1 MGMTELGILLTIIFG
16 ILGVVGVNK
25 LIIHKK
31 ENEVHVTDSKNAIV
45 VTGNGKVNIINKS
58 PEEQANEKMIMDSQE
73 YCKETKRC
81 EGVAVAGYKKTY
93 NADRAIKEQSN
104 LFHIAGRTV
113 RFIPIICSWNRSED
127 EYYYGDVVVHISLNE
142 YELPEDIGQSFYRCS
157 IEDAEEKIIG
167 NVYETKVR
175 IDDYSADILG
185 GNHPHR
191 LYFRFSKA
199 TYRDFLIVRKMMD
212 KEVMEGLTVR
222 DKYFNH
228 RQSLITRDLPNVCG
242 VGIFVITADN
252 KILLSKSSKNVVVNP
267 ERFIYTASGSMD
279 WHGQYTNPF
288 DDIIRECEEEIAYRP
303 NIENLILYSFGI
315 DYESGYYQ
323 FSFYERSD
331 RTAEEIRS
339 GAAMGRDFNIELQRI
354 EAVDFNYKSVWNF
367 IESHE
372 WDETSKANLITLIVK
387 RDGKKDVEQY
397 IDPNREKED
406 YRKKVAAEWERRA
419 KREGRL
425 AVLSNRYS
433 AIHIDEISED
443 YCEHVI
449 KFIDEDLSD
458 KSVIEVGGG
467 IGLFTKYFAE
477 NARKV
482 TCVDV
487 SQGMI
492 KRNKEFLGSALA
504 NKVNY
509 IHCFFQDYDGTEH
522 YDLLICSLVL
532 IHNADELQEIVT
544 NMKRMAD
551 TIYLF
556 EHVEDGAQVS
566 RFTEPKTKNEYV
578 NLFPE
583 YDVEKT
589 ESYLLS
595 LDEIAFIKLVRR
607 V

>member
-303 NIENLILYSFGI
+303 NIEHLILYSFGI

-372 WDETSKANLITLIVK
+372 WDETAKANLI
-387 RDGKKDVEQY
+387 
-397 IDPNREKED
+397 
-406 YRKKVAAEWERRA
+406 A
-419 KREGRL
+419 
-425 AVLSNRYS
+425 
-433 AIHIDEISED
+433 
-443 YCEHVI
+443 
-449 KFIDEDLSD
+449 
-458 KSVIEVGGG
+458 
-467 IGLFTKYFAE
+467 
-477 NARKV
+477 
-482 TCVDV
+482 
-487 SQGMI
+487 
-492 KRNKEFLGSALA
+492 
-504 NKVNY
+504 
-509 IHCFFQDYDGTEH
+509 
-522 YDLLICSLVL
+522 
-532 IHNADELQEIVT
+532 
-544 NMKRMAD
+544 
-551 TIYLF
+551 
-556 EHVEDGAQVS
+556 
-566 RFTEPKTKNEYV
+566 
-578 NLFPE
+578 
-583 YDVEKT
+583 
-589 ESYLLS
+589 
-595 LDEIAFIKLVRR
+595 
-607 V
+607 

>member
-1 MGMTELGILLTIIFG
+1 M
-16 ILGVVGVNK
+16 
-25 LIIHKK
+25 
-31 ENEVHVTDSKNAIV
+31 
-45 VTGNGKVNIINKS
+45 
-58 PEEQANEKMIMDSQE
+58 
-73 YCKETKRC
+73 
-81 EGVAVAGYKKTY
+81 
-93 NADRAIKEQSN
+93 
-104 LFHIAGRTV
+104 

-372 WDETSKANLITLIVK
+372 WDETAKANLITLIVK